1 MEFKDLSGPIGLLNT
16 GRVPCTPAATLGY
29 RIEENRKDHNTP
41 KDPSRVKAKF
51 RSNDLLEPWDKEY
64 VMRALDQMKEKT
76 QQDTGLGVDCFELL
90 ERSVLHRRV
99 YKSDVARKTSIA
111 SGPCILPRPFFGD
124 TSTGT
129 VYEQFTVEKSG
140 GLDFSAEFIAP
151 LATGTG
157 ILRKQ
162 IENVRVGPHSKGC
175 LLARSGLLLP
185 RGTWRNWK
193 GSGDISVNTFNS
205 SSSNNI
211 RQLLLP

>member
-76 QQDTGLGVDCFELL
+76 QQDTG
-90 ERSVLHRRV
+90 
-99 YKSDVARKTSIA
+99 RKTSIA